1 MKRLFKI
8 TILIVMIMLV
18 IVNVVYAT
26 SNYYQGTQTGSY
38 VSEENTGDAFSING
52 SFESFFRILRI
63 GCVVFICLSSYLA
76 YVAVRKKEK
85 GKVILFLIVICIL
98 VFIAC
103 FLKILVNG

>member
-63 GCVVFICLSSYLA
+63 GCVVLICLSSYLA

>member
-1 MKRLFKI
+1 MKKVLISFII
-8 TILIVMIMLV
+8 TLLIFIG
-18 IVNVVYAT
+18 ITNVVYAT
-26 SNYYQGTQTGSY
+26 PNYYKGTQTGSY

-63 GCVVFICLSSYLA
+63 GCVVLICLSSYLA